1 MVSLLHKKKFFL
13 TWLIAATINWIF
25 ILTRFGIIRNNALQK
40 HFKSASVLCKIAL
53 FCLPESGKELRS
65 AHNTSG
71 IVPNSPN
78 TLDWRLLEALSIIF
92 FTSERNI
99 IVWTN
104 FTSEYSGSQCIW
116 ALATRISCFSVPR
129 CGFPAILDK
138 KKRNKAHIL
147 SHALKASNISESW
160 D

>member
-1 MVSLLHKKKFFL
+1 MK
-13 TWLIAATINWIF
+13 
-25 ILTRFGIIRNNALQK
+25 FGIIRNNTLQK
-40 HFKSASVLCKIAL
+40 LFLSQYIFYIIKEHLCV
-53 FCLPESGKELRS
+53 CLPESGKELRS

-78 TLDWRLLEALSIIF
+78 TLDWRLLEALSIMF

-138 KKRNKAHIL
+138 KKTNKTCPSAHIFTQG
-147 SHALKASNISESW
+147 LKASNISRVLGMKKKKQKWS
-160 D
+160 